1 MKSIDHGNRRPHR
14 LLGVAAAFSLMVGCA
29 PAIDP
34 AAKASVDRQVAQ
46 VQQRDVAFGPSGA
59 QPPEPQAGH
68 WSTYKVVDANG
79 RPSFMTYKIVRR
91 EGKRLWFEVDQETYH
106 GPQSFLCVYEV
117 EDARDP
123 ETFEPQ
129 SITLM
134 DDGRITELSGS
145 DVALARSTYPK
156 AFEMVGVHW
165 EGLPRENARVPAGTF
180 REALRG
186 EREVRIGG
194 ARVGEM
200 TLWLHSEVPVNGMV
214 RSVSSNGT
222 TIELVDFGTTGATPT
237 IPLD

>member
-1 MKSIDHGNRRPHR
+1 MKSIDHAIRRPHR
-14 LLGVAAAFSLMVGCA
+14 LLGVAAGLSLMIGCA

-46 VQQRDVAFGPSGA
+46 VQQRDATFGASEA

-91 EGKRLWFEVDQETYH
+91 EGKRLWFEVDQETYY
-106 GPQSFLCVYEV
+106 GPQSFLCVYEADDV
-117 EDARDP
+117 RDP
-123 ETFEPQ
+123 GTFEPQ
-129 SITLM
+129 SITIM
-134 DDGRITELSGS
+134 DDGQVTELSGS
-145 DVALARSTYPK
+145 DVALAQSAYPK
-156 AFEMVGVHW
+156 AFEM
-165 EGLPRENARVPAGTF
+165 RVPAGTF

-200 TLWLHSEVPVNGMV
+200 TLWLHSEVPINGMV

-222 TIELVDFGTTGATPT
+222 TVELVDFGTSGATPT
-237 IPLD
+237 IPID